1 MSPQRMLTASCTQT
15 YDAQIHSVELARPL
29 TSLSESVSNSIAPLY
44 SLHIALAQAYGENS
58 QQVQLFSKCKKVVGV
73 EWETWLSFLR
83 ECIGPAHNESLT
95 HAVISHLRKIC
106 SDIERL
112 RKSYAMAVEQFASLA
127 RNYNPPSRIMTSNGR
142 SKARRAPPQTNLPVI
157 LQAFAVTM
165 KTLRTSSLHLG
176 DLSAFWTD
184 HASRLSKMTATTTSL
199 KALAQ
204 SGRLSLE
211 LATWTSFHETL
222 RQTTSNIT
230 SYCDAA
236 TVTPIIPSAKLGKAT
251 INVRFSLDCNATPLD
266 GSERSKIQE
275 AGYYEVLTAPSQY
288 NMSELIKLAMEIR
301 KGVER
306 FASEARYARLI
317 LTYPKASTENPVSQ
331 TPKGYSYPLQPQV
344 DKYYSTVSQIEKMA
358 AIGANF
364 YSLLQELGKNHDAA
378 ITSTLLSHATTVRSC
393 LNIILQE
400 YDQIHSQ
407 IGKEI
412 AARSARDHR
421 TATEKRAPNARML
434 QDFANRLQ
442 QLIQK
447 LVDLDHFWFG
457 LLAGVEYSN
466 LKGLIDVTDR
476 KAQNLVW
483 DRQRADYERYNNEVS
498 IHALWNTLSGHN
510 QVQSRELSSGD
521 EGPSSKG
528 WRRFFCLA

>member
-1 MSPQRMLTASCTQT
+1 MSPQRTLTASRVQT

-83 ECIGPAHNESLT
+83 ECIGYARTYLSLCQSLQTSSPAHNESLT
-95 HAVISHLRKIC
+95 RAVISHLRKIC

-127 RNYNPPSRIMTSNGR
+127 RNYNQPSRIMTSNGR

-236 TVTPIIPSAKLGKAT
+236 TVTPIIPSSKLGKAT

-288 NMSELIKLAMEIR
+288 NMSELIKLAMEIH

-306 FASEARYARLI
+306 FASEAR
-317 LTYPKASTENPVSQ
+317 Q
-331 TPKGYSYPLQPQV
+331 TPKGSSYPLQPQV

-378 ITSTLLSHATTVRSC
+378 ITSTLLSHATTVRGC
-393 LNIILQE
+393 LHIILQE
-400 YDQIHSQ
+400 YDEIHSR

-421 TATEKRAPNARML
+421 TATEKRVPNARML

-466 LKGLIDVTDR
+466 VKGLIDVIDR

-483 DRQRADYERYNNEVS
+483 DRQRVDYERYKNE
-498 IHALWNTLSGHN
+498 
-510 QVQSRELSSGD
+510 VQSRELSSGD
-521 EGPSSKG
+521 EEPSSKG